1 MLAGSG
7 ENQEADLIVN
17 QLNFIQTRSLQARL
31 PCYSHWR
38 GGNIGIGAW
47 VQREESVAAIGSEH
61 FAAAITR
68 NTPTLSRPRNAP
80 NLLKRCCVELE
91 SYIVPP
97 RHHYTYSSTGSK
109 TALAEPAAIRNLP
122 GLHNCTISHAQTA
135 NRRLSPHASAFNEVL
150 TILVIVEQTLPA
162 IRVKSGGMQLR
173 G

>member
-31 PCYSHWR
+31 PCYSNWR
-38 GGNIGIGAW
+38 GGNIGISAW

-109 TALAEPAAIRNLP
+109 QPSRNQL
-122 GLHNCTISHAQTA
+122 LSEICRDCTTVPSAT
-135 NRRLSPHASAFNEVL
+135 RRRRIDDCPHMPVHSMKCSPFS
-150 TILVIVEQTLPA
+150 
-162 IRVKSGGMQLR
+162 SS
-173 G
+173 